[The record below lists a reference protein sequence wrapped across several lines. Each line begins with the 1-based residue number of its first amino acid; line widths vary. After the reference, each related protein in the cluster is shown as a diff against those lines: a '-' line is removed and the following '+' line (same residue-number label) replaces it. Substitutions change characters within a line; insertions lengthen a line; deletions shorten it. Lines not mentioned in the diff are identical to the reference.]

1 VGDSTV
7 NVNAGYAFSLV
18 KDEPGPLFGGEMEV
32 KRPRILLA
40 GISISLLAAYQ
51 KLLCEEFEIV
61 GTSAD
66 GRALVATAIQLQ
78 PNVIVLDLALSPL
91 TDASIRFELK
101 KLIPQTKFLVLTN
114 KEDLS
119 AALEALRE
127 WASGVLLKRTA
138 RKELHPALR
147 ELMANRVYVPASV
160 AQGFEDKKNPR
171 APAHRYKA
179 LTRRQREVLR
189 LLAEGRTMQEAATT
203 LSLSM
208 STIAF
213 HKYKI
218 MRTFGLRSNVEL
230 LRLAI
235 RENLTSAE

>member
-7 NVNAGYAFSLV
+7 NVNAGYSFSLL
-18 KDEPGPLFGGEMEV
+18 KDEPGHLFGGEMEV

-78 PNVIVLDLALSPL
+78 PNVIVVDLALSSL
-91 TDASIRFELK
+91 TDASIRLELK

-114 KEDLS
+114 KEDLR

-138 RKELHPALR
+138 RKELLPALR
-147 ELMANRVYVPASV
+147 ELMANRFYVPASL
-160 AQGFEDKKNPR
+160 AQGFEDKRKPKS
-171 APAHRYKA
+171 PAHGGKA
-179 LTRRQREVLR
+179 LTQRQREVLR
-189 LLAEGRTMQEAATT
+189 LLAEGRTMEEAANI

-218 MRTFGLRSNVEL
+218 MRTFGLRSNVQL

>member
-1 VGDSTV
+1 
-7 NVNAGYAFSLV
+7 
-18 KDEPGPLFGGEMEV
+18 ME
-32 KRPRILLA
+32 RPRILLA

-78 PNVIVLDLALSPL
+78 PNVIVVDLALSSL
-91 TDASIRFELK
+91 TDVSIRLELK
-101 KLIPQTKFLVLTN
+101 KLIPRTKFLVLTN
-114 KEDLS
+114 KEDLR
-119 AALEALRE
+119 AALETLRE

-138 RKELHPALR
+138 RKELLPALR
-147 ELMANRVYVPASV
+147 ELMANKFYVPASL
-160 AQGFEDKKNPR
+160 AQGFEDKQK
-171 APAHRYKA
+171 AKSPAHGDKA
-179 LTRRQREVLR
+179 LTQRQREVLR
-189 LLAEGRTMQEAATT
+189 LLAEGRTMEEAANI

>member
-1 VGDSTV
+1 
-7 NVNAGYAFSLV
+7 
-18 KDEPGPLFGGEMEV
+18 MEI

-40 GISISLLAAYQ
+40 GISISFLVAYH
-51 KLLCEEFEIV
+51 KLLCEEYEIV

-66 GRALVATAIQLQ
+66 GHALVATAIQLQ
-78 PNVIVLDLALSPL
+78 PNVIVLDLARSPL
-91 TDASIRFELK
+91 TDVSTHLELK
-101 KLIPQTKFLVLTN
+101 TLIPQTKFLLIAN

-127 WASGVLLKRTA
+127 WASGVVLKRA
-138 RKELHPALR
+138 VRKELLCALR
-147 ELMANRVYVPASV
+147 ELMANKRYVPASL
-160 AQGFEDKKNPR
+160 AQAFEDEQNPR
-171 APAHRYKA
+171 LPLHRHKA
-179 LTRRQREVLR
+179 LTGRQREVLQ
-189 LLAEGRTMQEAATT
+189 LLAEGRTMQEAADI
-203 LSLSM
+203 LRLSM

-218 MRTFGLRSNVEL
+218 MRTFGLRSNLEL

>member
-1 VGDSTV
+1 VSL
-7 NVNAGYAFSLV
+7 NAGSLFSLI
-18 KDEPGPLFGGEMEV
+18 KYEPEALFGGEMET

-40 GISISLLAAYQ
+40 GISISLLAAYD

-66 GRALVATAIQLQ
+66 GRALMATAIQLQ

-91 TDASIRFELK
+91 TDLSTRLELK

-127 WASGVLLKRTA
+127 WASGVLLKRA
-138 RKELHPALR
+138 VRKELLGALR
-147 ELMANRVYVPASV
+147 ELMANKLYVPASV
-160 AQGFEDKKNPR
+160 GHGFEDKQNSRSPAPR
-171 APAHRYKA
+171 HKT
-179 LTRRQREVLR
+179 LTRRQRDVLR
-189 LLAEGRTMQEAATT
+189 LLAEGRTMQEAASI
-203 LSLSM
+203 LGLSM

-230 LRLAI
+230 LRLAM
-235 RENLTSAE
+235 REELASAE

>member
-1 VGDSTV
+1 V
-7 NVNAGYAFSLV
+7 NLNVRTPFTLFKG
-18 KDEPGPLFGGEMEV
+18 EPEPLFGSEMET

-40 GISISLLAAYQ
+40 GVSISLLSAYH
-51 KLLCEEFEIV
+51 KLLYEEFEIV

-66 GRALVATAIQLQ
+66 GRALMATAIQLQ
-78 PNVIVLDLALSPL
+78 PDVIVVDLALSSL
-91 TDASIRFELK
+91 TDASARLELK
-101 KLIPQTKFLVLTN
+101 KLIPRTKFLVITKRGN
-114 KEDLS
+114 FD
-119 AALEALRE
+119 AALEALQE

-138 RKELHPALR
+138 KKELVYALR
-147 ELMANRVYVPASV
+147 RLMADEVYVPSALV
-160 AQGFEDKKNPR
+160 QGFEDKMGSLV
-171 APAHRYKA
+171 HRRKP

-189 LLAEGRTMQEAATT
+189 LLAEGRTMQDAANI
-203 LSLSM
+203 LNLSM

>member
-1 VGDSTV
+1 
-7 NVNAGYAFSLV
+7 
-18 KDEPGPLFGGEMEV
+18 MET

-40 GISISLLAAYQ
+40 GISISLLGAYY

-66 GRALVATAIQLQ
+66 GRALMATAILLQ
-78 PNVIVLDLALSPL
+78 PNVIVVDLALSPL
-91 TDASIRFELK
+91 PDVNTRLELK
-101 KLIPQTKFLVLTN
+101 KLIPQTKVLVLTN
-114 KEDLS
+114 KEDLG

-138 RKELHPALR
+138 KKELLCALR
-147 ELMANRVYVPASV
+147 ELMANRLYVPASV
-160 AQGFEDKKNPR
+160 AQGFEDKQNPNS
-171 APAHRYKA
+171 PAHGHKA

-189 LLAEGRTMQEAATT
+189 LLAEGRTMQEAAKVH
-203 LSLSM
+203 SLSM

-230 LRLAI
+230 LRLAM
-235 RENLTSAE
+235 REDLASTE